1 MRAVILAGGKGTR
14 LRPYTTTLPKPL
26 MPVGEQPILNI
37 VISQLKAAG
46 VERVTLAVN
55 HMAEVIMAFFGSG
68 DKFGLRIDYSV
79 EDKPLGTIA
88 PLKLIKDLPENFI
101 VMNGDTLTD
110 INYAALYE
118 AHIASGKPLTIAT
131 YKRQVEVDFGVL
143 EVDEASGA
151 VAGFREK
158 PTHHF
163 EVSMGVYVFNRGLLE
178 RVPDDEPHGLDDL
191 VLGMLEDGQPINTY
205 RFDGYWLDIGRPADY
220 DQANQDVEKLH
231 LQGPEAPSTA

>member
-1 MRAVILAGGKGTR
+1 MDGAGPMRAVIMAGGKGTR

-26 MPVGEQPILNI
+26 MPVGDRPILNL
-37 VISQLKAAG
+37 VMDGLRDAG

-68 DKFGLRIDYSV
+68 EKFGLRIDYSV

-110 INYAALYE
+110 MNYAALYE
-118 AHIASGKPLTIAT
+118 AHLASGKPLTIAT
-131 YKRQVEVDFGVL
+131 YKRRVEIDFGVL
-143 EVDEASGA
+143 EVDEASGS

-158 PTHHF
+158 PTAHF
-163 EVSMGVYVFNRGLLE
+163 EVSMGVYVFNRSLLH
-178 RVPDDEPHGLDDL
+178 RVPDDEPYGLDDL
-191 VLGMLEDGQPINTY
+191 VLGMLEDGQPINAY

-220 DQANQDVEKLH
+220 DQANQDVEGLD
-231 LQGPEAPSTA
+231 L

>member
-1 MRAVILAGGKGTR
+1 MAGGKGTR

-68 DKFGLRIDYSV
+68 EKFGLRIDYSV

-88 PLKLIKDLPENFI
+88 PLKLIHDLPESFI

-110 INYAALYE
+110 IDYRALYE
-118 AHIASGKPLTIAT
+118 AHVASGRPLTIAT
-131 YKRQVEVDFGVL
+131 HKRRVEVDFGVL
-143 EVDEASGA
+143 EVDEATGS

-163 EVSMGVYVFNRGLLE
+163 EVSMGVYVFDRGLLE
-178 RVPDDEPHGLDDL
+178 RVPDDRPYGLDDL
-191 VLGMLEDGQPINTY
+191 VLGMLEDGQPINAY

-220 DQANQDVEKLH
+220 DRANEDVEKLD
-231 LQGPEAPSTA
+231 LRGPEPSSTP